1 MRVLINFLWVKHLRD
16 NVCVQKSSKYEIH
29 VCIISTKRPGMLKN
43 RNSLLITIFDFM
55 RQRIVKITR
64 ESEIT
69 ITFVRLADI
78 GKQ

>member
-16 NVCVQKSSKYEIH
+16 NVCVQKSSKYEI
-29 VCIISTKRPGMLKN
+29 CIISTKRPGMLKS
-43 RNSLLITIFDFM
+43 RNSLLITIFDSM

>member
-16 NVCVQKSSKYEIH
+16 NVCVQESSKYEI
-29 VCIISTKRPGMLKN
+29 CIISTKRPGMLKN

-55 RQRIVKITR
+55 GQRIVKITR

>member
-1 MRVLINFLWVKHLRD
+1 
-16 NVCVQKSSKYEIH
+16 
-29 VCIISTKRPGMLKN
+29 MLKN

-55 RQRIVKITR
+55 GQRIVKITR

>member
-16 NVCVQKSSKYEIH
+16 NVCVQKSSKYEI
-29 VCIISTKRPGMLKN
+29 CIISTKRPGMLKS
-43 RNSLLITIFDFM
+43 RNSLLITIFDFV
-55 RQRIVKITR
+55 RIVKITR